1 MSRTSL
7 GCTKRFSS
15 GLPISSFHKN
25 QWFLISFS
33 FMFCFI
39 WYIVCL
45 LVFSSIVPFKPLHVF
60 RFVSLYG
67 PQHELKMSYSNY
79 SGSDN
84 PLGFK
89 YLSRYLHDRFK
100 FTDQSAYLV
109 NVQCMNM
116 LDCFV
121 EQNNCNPIWMDPH
134 NLPSPAPF
142 SFGAMG
148 HYSLTESL
156 SGSLS
161 APPRRWTH
169 GKVRKRSRKRTF
181 PH

>member
-1 MSRTSL
+1 MS
-7 GCTKRFSS
+7 
-15 GLPISSFHKN
+15 
-25 QWFLISFS
+25 
-33 FMFCFI
+33 FC
-39 WYIVCL
+39 
-45 LVFSSIVPFKPLHVF
+45 
-60 RFVSLYG
+60 
-67 PQHELKMSYSNY
+67 NY
-79 SGSDN
+79 SRSDN

-142 SFGAMG
+142 SLGAMG
-148 HYSLTESL
+148 HYSVTESL

-169 GKVRKRSRKRTF
+169 GKVRKKKT
-181 PH
+181 